1 MNEREG
7 TKIESLLRR
16 DRLIICIGL
25 ASITAVAWLYILDLA
40 NRMSGMDMTGAAVVK
55 AAAVPNV
62 LSWNLRGFIL
72 TFIMWTIMMI
82 AMMTPSTAPIVLQFA
97 SIHRERRNQHAI
109 VSVIIFF
116 VFGYFL
122 VWTLFSALA
131 TVAQSWLHSV
141 ELLSPEMVMM
151 SRTAGGVVLAVA
163 GLFQWTSLKH
173 RCLNNCR
180 SPVGFFLNE
189 WREGPAGAVAMG
201 MKHGGDCLACCFL
214 LMATLFVAGVMNLVW
229 VGVLAGLVL
238 VEKLSTAGPV
248 IARTVGAAMVA
259 WGAWMIVTGFRL

>member
-1 MNEREG
+1 
-7 TKIESLLRR
+7 
-16 DRLIICIGL
+16 
-25 ASITAVAWLYILDLA
+25 
-40 NRMSGMDMTGAAVVK
+40 
-55 AAAVPNV
+55 
-62 LSWNLRGFIL
+62 
-72 TFIMWTIMMI
+72 
-82 AMMTPSTAPIVLQFA
+82 
-97 SIHRERRNQHAI
+97 
-109 VSVIIFF
+109 
-116 VFGYFL
+116 
-122 VWTLFSALA
+122 
-131 TVAQSWLHSV
+131 
-141 ELLSPEMVMM
+141 
-151 SRTAGGVVLAVA
+151 A

-201 MKHGGDCLACCFL
+201 VKHGCYCLACCFL